1 MIVDLRIFIACLGQT
16 WFIDVSFGLE
26 SLSMRC
32 LIIGLWYIAYLRG
45 YSDGDTTEKGHAY
58 LTTMCTQCQGDS
70 VVSTGVRHT
79 ISTIMN
85 KNGNVTYKTY

>member
-58 LTTMCTQCQGDS
+58 LTTMCTQCQGDTES
-70 VVSTGVRHT
+70 IHG
-79 ISTIMN
+79 
-85 KNGNVTYKTY
+85 GKTYNTHKCEQKC